1 MLLGLVLFPTKVMFP
16 CWMLISL
23 PPVAIIPGMGIPG
36 MGIPG
41 MSIPGIMGLFGR
53 SISCIM
59 FGGAI
64 MFCYIKFT

>member
-36 MGIPG
+36 M
-41 MSIPGIMGLFGR
+41 SIPGIMGLFGR

-64 MFCYIKFT
+64 MFCCIKFT